1 MDKDDLEITT
11 QIIVMIL
18 AIISWFWLF
27 NKVSEQ
33 YTEQYIKENIHKYPQ
48 CATAKNV
55 CRCIRLSEAIEYGN
69 TI

>member
-18 AIISWFWLF
+18 GIISCFWLF
-27 NKVSEQ
+27 NKASEQ

-48 CATAKNV
+48 CATTNNV
-55 CRCIRLSEAIEYGN
+55 GKCIRLLEAIE
-69 TI
+69 